1 MVASIPTDKYRNT
14 LTKHASLIT
23 RFEVV
28 DPERGKTNREYS
40 YAAGRL
46 TDASTKLG
54 KDEVL
59 SMIRYGANHVF
70 ASKESDITDEDIDEI
85 LARGEK
91 KVCWLK
97 SVLV

>member
-1 MVASIPTDKYRNT
+1 MKTCRCCVDCRSEYTSRHET
-14 LTKHASLIT
+14 HASL
-23 RFEVV
+23 VV
-28 DPERGKTNREYS
+28 QCFI
-40 YAAGRL
+40 AGRL

-91 KVCWLK
+91 KVCWFNNNK